1 MSYNIENL
9 KKKIRYRS
17 TYRGTKEMDNLLGSF
32 VDSIIEKIDEHDLV
46 KLLKFLDLDDENIL
60 KFYKNIKTDVIVDD
74 NEITRM
80 FKDFKLKKF
89 WWRRDWDS
97 NPGKS
102 CPFAGFQDRC
112 FQPLSHLSV
121 RSVLLLNLFNS
132 TRKSINEYKY

>member
-17 TYRGTKEMDNLLGSF
+17 NYRGTKEMDNLLSSF
-32 VDSIIEKIDEHDLV
+32 VDTIIEKIDEHDLV

-89 WWRRDWDS
+89 
-97 NPGKS
+97 
-102 CPFAGFQDRC
+102 
-112 FQPLSHLSV
+112 
-121 RSVLLLNLFNS
+121 
-132 TRKSINEYKY
+132 

>member
-17 TYRGTKEMDNLLGSF
+17 NYRGTKEMDNLLSSF
-32 VDSIIEKIDEHDLV
+32 VDTIIEKIDEHDLI

-80 FKDFKLKKF
+80 FKDFKLKNF
-89 WWRRDWDS
+89 
-97 NPGKS
+97 
-102 CPFAGFQDRC
+102 
-112 FQPLSHLSV
+112 
-121 RSVLLLNLFNS
+121 
-132 TRKSINEYKY
+132 

>member
-17 TYRGTKEMDNLLGSF
+17 NYRGTKEMDNLLSSF
-32 VDSIIEKIDEHDLV
+32 VDTIIEKIDEHDLV

-80 FKDFKLKKF
+80 FKDFKLKNF
-89 WWRRDWDS
+89 
-97 NPGKS
+97 
-102 CPFAGFQDRC
+102 
-112 FQPLSHLSV
+112 
-121 RSVLLLNLFNS
+121 
-132 TRKSINEYKY
+132 

>member
-89 WWRRDWDS
+89 
-97 NPGKS
+97 
-102 CPFAGFQDRC
+102 
-112 FQPLSHLSV
+112 
-121 RSVLLLNLFNS
+121 
-132 TRKSINEYKY
+132 

>member
-17 TYRGTKEMDNLLGSF
+17 NYRGTKEMDNLLSSF

-80 FKDFKLKKF
+80 FKEFKLKNF
-89 WWRRDWDS
+89 
-97 NPGKS
+97 
-102 CPFAGFQDRC
+102 
-112 FQPLSHLSV
+112 
-121 RSVLLLNLFNS
+121 
-132 TRKSINEYKY
+132 

>member
-17 TYRGTKEMDNLLGSF
+17 NYRGTKEMDNLLSSF

-46 KLLKFLDLDDENIL
+46 KLLQFLDLDDENIL

-80 FKDFKLKKF
+80 FKDFKLKNF
-89 WWRRDWDS
+89 
-97 NPGKS
+97 
-102 CPFAGFQDRC
+102 
-112 FQPLSHLSV
+112 
-121 RSVLLLNLFNS
+121 
-132 TRKSINEYKY
+132 